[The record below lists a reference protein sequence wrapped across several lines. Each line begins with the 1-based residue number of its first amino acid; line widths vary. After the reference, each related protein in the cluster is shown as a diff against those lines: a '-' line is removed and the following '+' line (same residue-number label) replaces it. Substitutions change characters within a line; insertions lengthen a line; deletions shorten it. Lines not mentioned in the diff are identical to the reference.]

1 VPAQPEPVH
10 GGERRGFGRAEHPR
24 LPQFSA
30 TLRARIAHELRE
42 EILTGQIQAG
52 ATLGL
57 DQLAAYFGSSRTPV
71 REALIELEQDGL
83 VKITPRSGIKVS
95 SVSRSDLLDNFS
107 LFAVL
112 SGVAAEWASYRM
124 TSERLQQITD
134 LNARVELAVAERPD
148 DLVLANWL
156 FHREINLAAQSE
168 RLWSLLRR
176 TSRVVPAR
184 FLELIPD
191 QAEITAHDHRELLQA
206 LSSGDGGRARELA
219 EKHVA
224 RAGELLAAR
233 LGLTSTEHAAEASEA
248 VLGHQPGHD
257 EVTTPSSAQGD
268 TEP

>member
-1 VPAQPEPVH
+1 MSPSNDGVWRVGVAEA
-10 GGERRGFGRAEHPR
+10 RRGGGPGRLSR
-24 LPQFSA
+24 FSA
-30 TLRARIAHELRE
+30 TLRTRIAHELRE
-42 EILTGQIQAG
+42 EILTGDIPAG

-57 DQLAAYFGSSRTPV
+57 DQLAEYFGSSRTPV

-83 VKITPRSGIKVS
+83 VKITPRAGVKVA
-95 SVSRSDLLDNFS
+95 SVSPRELLDNFS

-112 SGVAAEWASYRM
+112 SGVAAEWASLRM
-124 TSERLQQITD
+124 TPERLQRIHD
-134 LNARVELAVAERPD
+134 LNTRVEIAVRERPD

-191 QAEITAHDHRELLQA
+191 QAKITPHDHGALLSA
-206 LSSGDGGRARELA
+206 LEAGDGKRARELA
-219 EKHVA
+219 EEHVA

-233 LGLTSTEHAAEASEA
+233 LGQGPFAQTTGQSRYLSSTGDGHSSLANAER
-248 VLGHQPGHD
+248 
-257 EVTTPSSAQGD
+257 
-268 TEP
+268 TE